1 MKLKTKMVGLFI
13 VLSLAC
19 GLGCSPNICL
29 SQEAEYEVEDVV
41 VQLTGSH
48 DSTLNA
54 SRSATFR
61 MTSIRPQGIAVGTA
75 TLFSYRGKQIVV
87 TAAHVVRGAT
97 EYFIESRY
105 EAGVERHLKLI
116 YYDEVADIAI
126 MIPTT
131 KIETIKPIKLRTAKS
146 KHMYVG
152 TKTIYSGYPN
162 NHSMLTIHGRI
173 SGFTNDANLI
183 LDTYGWGGASGSS
196 VFDEKGRLLGILS
209 AMDVGTGLYGMPRL
223 IPDVIIIIPATKI
236 DFEALDIL
244 LGK

>member
-1 MKLKTKMVGLFI
+1 MKIKTRMVGLFI
-13 VLSLAC
+13 VLSVVC
-19 GLGCSPNICL
+19 GLGCSSSNCL

-61 MTSIRPQGIAVGTA
+61 MTSIRPNGIAVGTA
-75 TLFSYRGKQIVV
+75 TLFSHKGKQIVV

-105 EAGVERHLKLI
+105 EAGVERRLKLI

-209 AMDVGTGLYGMPRL
+209 AMDVGMGMFGMPTL

>member
-1 MKLKTKMVGLFI
+1 MKLKTKMVGIFVVI
-13 VLSLAC
+13 SMMC
-19 GLGCSPNICL
+19 GLGCSPSTC
-29 SQEAEYEVEDVV
+29 SPQEAEYEVEDVV

-61 MTSIRPQGIAVGTA
+61 MTSIRPNGIAVGTA
-75 TLFSYRGKQIVV
+75 TLFSYKGKQIVV

-162 NHSMLTIHGRI
+162 NHSMLTIHGWI
-173 SGFTNDANLI
+173 SGFTNEANLI
-183 LDTYGWGGASGSS
+183 LDTYGWSGASGSS

-209 AMDVGTGLYGMPRL
+209 AMDVGTGLYGMTRL

-236 DFEALDIL
+236 DFKALDLL

>member
-1 MKLKTKMVGLFI
+1 MRIKTRMVGLFV
-13 VLSLAC
+13 VLSMVC
-19 GLGCSPNICL
+19 GLGCSPNAC
-29 SQEAEYEVEDVV
+29 SPQEAEYEVRDAV
-41 VQLTGSH
+41 VQLIGSH
-48 DSTLNA
+48 DSTLEA
-54 SRSATFR
+54 SRKATFR
-61 MTSIRPQGIAVGTA
+61 ITSIRPQGDAIGTA
-75 TLFSYRGKQIVV
+75 TLFYYKGEQIVV
-87 TAAHVVRGAT
+87 TAAHVVRDAT
-97 EYFIESRY
+97 RAFIESRY
-105 EAGVERHLKLI
+105 EVGVERHLELI

-126 MIPTT
+126 LLPTT
-131 KIETIKPIKLRTAKS
+131 EIETIKPIKLRTAKP

-173 SGFTNDANLI
+173 SGFTSDADLI

-236 DFEALDIL
+236 DFAALDIL